1 MHRTSVGSSPIDPN
15 LEAHPPMS
23 SFSKTSPSSKAS
35 SSPEFSPEVAAEIAR
50 LMRDPDSMRVEA
62 EQMRRSIGGGH
73 YDPNQPRVPAGDPK
87 GGQFASKGYRG
98 GGLGRDVG
106 MTRAS
111 LDRAQF
117 AELGSGNPANSNTQ
131 TVPFDGQLG
140 EISPAQHLTS
150 QNGFIQA
157 ERDRRTNP
165 TRTQVRPFEAGVG
178 GPNNS
183 GRYEFLAT
191 GGLSVTNGLRGP
203 QAVVSSTTYV
213 HDRLTG
219 AYATIR
225 ATPTR
230 PIEILEIDGQVY
242 IGSFR

>member
-1 MHRTSVGSSPIDPN
+1 M
-15 LEAHPPMS
+15 
-23 SFSKTSPSSKAS
+23 SPSSKSS

-50 LMRDPDSMRVEA
+50 LMRDPDSMRAEA
-62 EQMRRSIGGGH
+62 EQMRRSGGGGH
-73 YDPNQPRVPAGDPK
+73 YDPNQPRVPAGDSR

-98 GGLGRDVG
+98 GDAGREAGV
-106 MTRAS
+106 TRAF
-111 LDRAQF
+111 DGTQF

-131 TVPFDGQLG
+131 AVPFDGQLG

-150 QNGFIQA
+150 QNGFIRA

-165 TRTQVRPFEAGVG
+165 RTQVRPFEAGAG

>member
-1 MHRTSVGSSPIDPN
+1 M
-15 LEAHPPMS
+15 
-23 SFSKTSPSSKAS
+23 SPSSKTS
-35 SSPEFSPEVAAEIAR
+35 SSPDVSPEVAAEIAR
-50 LMRDPDSMRVEA
+50 LMRDPDSMRAEA
-62 EQMRRSIGGGH
+62 EQMRRSGGVGH
-73 YDPNQPRVPAGDPK
+73 YDPNQPRVPAGDSK

-98 GGLGRDVG
+98 EDSGREAG

-117 AELGSGNPANSNTQ
+117 AELGSGNPANSNT
-131 TVPFDGQLG
+131 PFDGQLG

-150 QNGFIQA
+150 QNGFIRA

-165 TRTQVRPFEAGVG
+165 TRTQVRAFEAGAG

-191 GGLSVTNGLRGP
+191 GGLSVTNNQRGP

-213 HDRLTG
+213 HDHLTG
-219 AYATIR
+219 VYATIR
-225 ATPTR
+225 ATPAR

>member
-1 MHRTSVGSSPIDPN
+1 MRTPGAMSRES
-15 LEAHPPMS
+15 EAMRHPGG
-23 SFSKTSPSSKAS
+23 
-35 SSPEFSPEVAAEIAR
+35 
-50 LMRDPDSMRVEA
+50 
-62 EQMRRSIGGGH
+62 RSH

-98 GGLGRDVG
+98 RGPGRDVRTTQTSQDG
-106 MTRAS
+106 TRF
-111 LDRAQF
+111 AQ
-117 AELGSGNPANSNTQ
+117 LGSGNPASANTP